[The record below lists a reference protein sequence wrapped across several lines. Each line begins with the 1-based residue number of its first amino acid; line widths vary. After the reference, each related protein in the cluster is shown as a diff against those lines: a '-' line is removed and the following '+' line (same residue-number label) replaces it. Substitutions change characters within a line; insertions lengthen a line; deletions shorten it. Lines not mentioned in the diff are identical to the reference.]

1 MSITTFNPEDF
12 CGCIPKKILKRTQEN
27 MEVYH
32 MNLNDSFQK
41 AVKTFAKK
49 GTELWKAWYYDDFRK
64 FIPCAYESK
73 YLDFTKYPLKYQM
86 KGNKS

>member
-32 MNLNDSFQK
+32 MNLNDSFQE

-49 GTELWKAWYYDDFRK
+49 GTEL
-64 FIPCAYESK
+64 
-73 YLDFTKYPLKYQM
+73 
-86 KGNKS
+86 